1 MSDSSAGHCAKH
13 RRYRC
18 SHCETLY
25 EDSYH
30 DDWDEVVR
38 DQEKRIEQMAAQAT
52 ADMIMLSDYV
62 ARIEELEA
70 ELAELAKLREA
81 ADRVAFEAEADDWSC
96 MPSIQACKK
105 LAAALE
111 GE

>member
-1 MSDSSAGHCAKH
+1 MNNWLNWIQNWRDCQPNGKLNYATEEGA
-13 RRYRC
+13 R
-18 SHCETLY
+18 EA
-25 EDSYH
+25 
-30 DDWDEVVR
+30 WD
-38 DQEKRIEQMAAQAT
+38 AQQDT
-52 ADMIMLSDYV
+52 IDK
-62 ARIEELEA
+62 LEA
-70 ELAELAKLREA
+70 DNAKLREANDVCTLHCMEITGHLDKLREA